1 MMLLKE
7 LIKEIENLDVRGST
21 NIKVNNVTKNSSE
34 IKPGDLFVAI
44 KGSKSDGHDFINDAI
59 IKGAKCILCEKIIDV
74 EDDNLTFV
82 ITKCSKEAYS
92 RVCSNFFDNPSNKL
106 KLVGITGTN
115 GKTTSSNL
123 LYQMFTINNIKSG
136 LISTNEIIIGSDK
149 FETSLTTPDSYDLN
163 FYLNKMVSYGI
174 SFCFMEVS
182 SHAIDQRR
190 ISGLNF
196 DLAIFT
202 NITHDHLNYHKTFKN
217 YLNVKKRFF
226 DDLVKDS
233 ISLINVDDKNAN
245 YIVQNTI
252 SKVYR
257 LSLLKDADY
266 KLKIIENSFTGLMI
280 KVDNEL
286 INTQLIG
293 KFNAYNLL
301 TVLSASKLLN
311 LERKKILVGLSMLKN
326 PDGRFDVVKMNKII
340 GIVDYAHT
348 PDALLNVLET
358 ISDIKNNENSIITV
372 VGCGG
377 GRDKEKRLKMG
388 RIASKY
394 SNKVIFTSD
403 NPRDEDPKLIIDD
416 MILGVDDEDKN
427 KVINIVDRKKA
438 IERASKIVKPN
449 DILLIAGKGH
459 ENYQIIKSKKIEF
472 NDKNILK
479 ETLKMAV

>member
-1 MMLLKE
+1 MLLNE

-82 ITKCSKEAYS
+82 ITKCSKETYS

-106 KLVGITGTN
+106 KLIGITGTN

-163 FYLNKMVSYGI
+163 FYLNKMVSNGI
-174 SFCFMEVS
+174 RFCFMEVS

-226 DDLVKDS
+226 DDLFKDS
-233 ISLINVDDKNAN
+233 ISLINIDDKNSN
-245 YIVQNTI
+245 YIVQNTT

-311 LERKKILVGLSMLKN
+311 LESKKILVGLSMLKN
-326 PDGRFDVVKMNKII
+326 PDGRFDIVQMNKII

-377 GRDKEKRLKMG
+377 GRDKEKRFKMG

-416 MILGVDDEDKN
+416 MISGVDDEDKK

>member
-1 MMLLKE
+1 MLLKE
-7 LIKEIENLDVRGST
+7 LIKEIENLDIRGST
-21 NIKVNNVTKNSSE
+21 NIKVNNVSKNSNE

-82 ITKCSKEAYS
+82 ITKCSKETYS
-92 RVCSNFFDNPSNKL
+92 RGCSKFFDNPSNKL
-106 KLVGITGTN
+106 KLIGITGTN

-163 FYLNKMVSYGI
+163 FYLNKMVSNGI
-174 SFCFMEVS
+174 RFCFMEVS

-311 LERKKILVGLSMLKN
+311 LESKKILVGLSMLKN
-326 PDGRFDVVKMNKII
+326 PDGRFDVVQMNKII

-348 PDALLNVLET
+348 PDALLKVLET

-377 GRDKEKRLKMG
+377 GRDKEKRFKMG

-416 MILGVDDEDKN
+416 MILGVDDEDKK

-438 IERASKIVKPN
+438 IEMASKIVKPN

>member
-1 MMLLKE
+1 MLLKE
-7 LIKEIENLDVRGST
+7 LIKEIENLDIRGST
-21 NIKVNNVTKNSSE
+21 NIKVNNVSKNSNE

-44 KGSKSDGHDFINDAI
+44 KGSKADGHDFINDAI

-92 RVCSNFFDNPSNKL
+92 KVCSNFFDNPSNKL

-163 FYLNKMVSYGI
+163 FYLNKMVSNGI
-174 SFCFMEVS
+174 RFCFMEVS

-257 LSLLKDADY
+257 LSLLKDSDY

-311 LERKKILVGLSMLKN
+311 LESKKILVGRSMLKN

-416 MILGVDDEDKN
+416 MILGVDDEDKK

-459 ENYQIIKSKKIEF
+459 ENYQIIKSKKNRI
-472 NDKNILK
+472 
-479 ETLKMAV
+479 

>member
-1 MMLLKE
+1 MLLKE
-7 LIKEIENLDVRGST
+7 LIKEIENLDIKGST
-21 NIKVNNVTKNSSE
+21 DIKVNNVSKNSNE

-74 EDDNLTFV
+74 KDDNLTFV

-326 PDGRFDVVKMNKII
+326 PDGRFDVVQMNKII

-416 MILGVDDEDKN
+416 MILGVDDEDKK

>member
-1 MMLLKE
+1 MLLKE
-7 LIKEIENLDVRGST
+7 LIKEIENLDIKGST
-21 NIKVNNVTKNSSE
+21 DIKVNNVSKNSNE

-416 MILGVDDEDKN
+416 MILGVDDEDK
-427 KVINIVDRKKA
+427 KKIINIVDRKKA
-438 IERASKIVKPN
+438 IEMASKIVKPN

>member
-1 MMLLKE
+1 MLLKE

-21 NIKVNNVTKNSSE
+21 NIKVNNVSKNSSE

-82 ITKCSKEAYS
+82 ITKCSKETYS
-92 RVCSNFFDNPSNKL
+92 RVCSKFFDNPSNKL
-106 KLVGITGTN
+106 KLIGITGTN

-163 FYLNKMVSYGI
+163 FYLNKMVSNGI
-174 SFCFMEVS
+174 RFCFMEVS

-311 LERKKILVGLSMLKN
+311 LESKKILVGLSMLKN
-326 PDGRFDVVKMNKII
+326 PDGRFDVVQMNKII

-348 PDALLNVLET
+348 PDALLKVLET

-377 GRDKEKRLKMG
+377 GRDKEKRFKMG

-416 MILGVDDEDKN
+416 MILGVDDEDKK

-438 IERASKIVKPN
+438 IEMASKIVKPN

>member
-1 MMLLKE
+1 MLLKE
-7 LIKEIENLDVRGST
+7 LIKEIENLDIKGST
-21 NIKVNNVTKNSSE
+21 DIKVNNVSKNSNE

-326 PDGRFDVVKMNKII
+326 PDGRFDVVQMNKII

>member
-1 MMLLKE
+1 MYLVYGLQKSGLSIINLFQKKNLEFKIWDDSYKVRTSLKKICNKK
-7 LIKEIENLDVRGST
+7 LFFNPKNNNL
-21 NIKVNNVTKNSSE
+21 NIFN
-34 IKPGDLFVAI
+34 
-44 KGSKSDGHDFINDAI
+44 
-59 IKGAKCILCEKIIDV
+59 KIIVSPGISLRQRKFQTKKLSSKINRDL
-74 EDDNLTFV
+74 NLYDSYLTKEKV
-82 ITKCSKEAYS
+82 IA
-92 RVCSNFFDNPSNKL
+92 
-106 KLVGITGTN
+106 ITGTN

-163 FYLNKMVSYGI
+163 FYLNKMVSNGI
-174 SFCFMEVS
+174 RFCFMEVS

-311 LERKKILVGLSMLKN
+311 LESKKILVGLSMLKN
-326 PDGRFDVVKMNKII
+326 PDGRFDVVQMNKII

-377 GRDKEKRLKMG
+377 GRDKEKRFKMG

>member
-1 MMLLKE
+1 MLLKE
-7 LIKEIENLDVRGST
+7 LIKEIENLDIQGST
-21 NIKVNNVTKNSSE
+21 NIKVNNISKNSNE

-44 KGSKSDGHDFINDAI
+44 KGSKSDGHDFIKDAI

-136 LISTNEIIIGSDK
+136 LISTNEIIIDSDK

-326 PDGRFDVVKMNKII
+326 PDGRFDVVQMNKII

-377 GRDKEKRLKMG
+377 GRDKEKRFKMG

-416 MILGVDDEDKN
+416 MILGVDDEDKK

>member
-1 MMLLKE
+1 MLLKE
-7 LIKEIENLDVRGST
+7 LIKEIENLNVRGST
-21 NIKVNNVTKNSSE
+21 NIKVNNVSKNSSE

-82 ITKCSKEAYS
+82 ITKCSKETYS
-92 RVCSNFFDNPSNKL
+92 RVCSKFFDNPSNKL
-106 KLVGITGTN
+106 KLIGITGTN

-163 FYLNKMVSYGI
+163 FYLNKMVSNGI
-174 SFCFMEVS
+174 RFCFMEVS

-311 LERKKILVGLSMLKN
+311 LESKKILVGLSMLKN
-326 PDGRFDVVKMNKII
+326 PDGRFDVVQMNKII

-348 PDALLNVLET
+348 PDALLKVLET

-377 GRDKEKRLKMG
+377 GRDKEKRFKMG

-416 MILGVDDEDKN
+416 MILGVDDEDKK

-438 IERASKIVKPN
+438 IEMASKIVKPN

>member
-1 MMLLKE
+1 MLLKE
-7 LIKEIENLDVRGST
+7 LIKEIKNLDIRGST
-21 NIKVNNVTKNSSE
+21 NIKVNNVSKNSNE

-163 FYLNKMVSYGI
+163 FYLNKMVSNGI
-174 SFCFMEVS
+174 RFCFMEVS

>member
-1 MMLLKE
+1 MLLKE
-7 LIKEIENLDVRGST
+7 LIKEIENLDIKGSSD
-21 NIKVNNVTKNSSE
+21 IKVNNVSKNSNE

-92 RVCSNFFDNPSNKL
+92 KVCSNFFDNPSNKL

-163 FYLNKMVSYGI
+163 FYLNKMVSCGI

-286 INTQLIG
+286 INTQLVG

-416 MILGVDDEDKN
+416 MILGVDDEDKK

>member
-1 MMLLKE
+1 MLLKE
-7 LIKEIENLDVRGST
+7 LIKEIENLDIRGST
-21 NIKVNNVTKNSSE
+21 NIKVNNVSKNSNE

-82 ITKCSKEAYS
+82 TTKCSKETYS

-106 KLVGITGTN
+106 KLIGITGTN

-163 FYLNKMVSYGI
+163 FYLNKMVSNGI
-174 SFCFMEVS
+174 RFCFMEVS

-311 LERKKILVGLSMLKN
+311 LESKKILVGLSMLKN

-377 GRDKEKRLKMG
+377 GRDKEKRFKMG

-416 MILGVDDEDKN
+416 MILGVDDEDKK

>member
-1 MMLLKE
+1 MLLKE

-34 IKPGDLFVAI
+34 NKPGDLFVAI

-82 ITKCSKEAYS
+82 ITKCSKETYS

-106 KLVGITGTN
+106 KLIGITGTN

-163 FYLNKMVSYGI
+163 FYLNKMVSNGI
-174 SFCFMEVS
+174 RFCFMEVS

-226 DDLVKDS
+226 DP
-233 ISLINVDDKNAN
+233 SLTGIIFLALA
-245 YIVQNTI
+245 II
-252 SKVYR
+252 MSKPAFSAAAASSTVFAVTWVNF
-257 LSLLKDADY
+257 LLPLAAFK
-266 KLKIIENSFTGLMI
+266 S
-280 KVDNEL
+280 
-286 INTQLIG
+286 
-293 KFNAYNLL
+293 
-301 TVLSASKLLN
+301 
-311 LERKKILVGLSMLKN
+311 
-326 PDGRFDVVKMNKII
+326 P
-340 GIVDYAHT
+340 
-348 PDALLNVLET
+348 
-358 ISDIKNNENSIITV
+358 TV
-372 VGCGG
+372 VDLLAGFAAHVYTFFIKYLYK
-377 GRDKEKRLKMG
+377 GRLFD
-388 RIASKY
+388 
-394 SNKVIFTSD
+394 
-403 NPRDEDPKLIIDD
+403 
-416 MILGVDDEDKN
+416 
-427 KVINIVDRKKA
+427 
-438 IERASKIVKPN
+438 
-449 DILLIAGKGH
+449 
-459 ENYQIIKSKKIEF
+459 Q
-472 NDKNILK
+472 
-479 ETLKMAV
+479 

>member
-1 MMLLKE
+1 MLLKE
-7 LIKEIENLDVRGST
+7 LIKGIENLDVRGST
-21 NIKVNNVTKNSSE
+21 NIKVNNVSKNSNE
-34 IKPGDLFVAI
+34 IKRGDLFVAI
-44 KGSKSDGHDFINDAI
+44 KGSKADGHDFINDAI

-82 ITKCSKEAYS
+82 LTKCSKETYS

-106 KLVGITGTN
+106 KLIGITGTN

-163 FYLNKMVSYGI
+163 FYLNKMVSNGI
-174 SFCFMEVS
+174 RFCFMEVS

-311 LERKKILVGLSMLKN
+311 LESKKILVGLSMLKN
-326 PDGRFDVVKMNKII
+326 PDGRFDVVQMNKII

-377 GRDKEKRLKMG
+377 GRDKEKRFKMG

-416 MILGVDDEDKN
+416 MILGVDDEDKK

>member
-1 MMLLKE
+1 MLLKE
-7 LIKEIENLDVRGST
+7 LIKEIENLNVRGST
-21 NIKVNNVTKNSSE
+21 NIKVNNVSKNSSE

-44 KGSKSDGHDFINDAI
+44 KGSKSDGHDFIKDAI
-59 IKGAKCILCEKIIDV
+59 IKGAKCILCERIIDV

-82 ITKCSKEAYS
+82 ITKCSKETYS

-106 KLVGITGTN
+106 KLIGITGTN

-163 FYLNKMVSYGI
+163 FYLNKMVSNGI
-174 SFCFMEVS
+174 RFCFMEVS

-311 LERKKILVGLSMLKN
+311 LESKKILVGLSMLKN
-326 PDGRFDVVKMNKII
+326 PDGRFDVVQMNKII

-377 GRDKEKRLKMG
+377 GRDKEKRFKMG

-416 MILGVDDEDKN
+416 MILGVDDEDKK

-438 IERASKIVKPN
+438 IEMASKIVKPN